1 MRFLLIGVLGVA
13 STGCGFKYQSYVE
26 GVSPKPEIVKAAV
39 DDLVEVFDRSDATA
53 NKISI
58 HPAEDDR
65 IMHPILEQRLRLS
78 GYSVSN
84 IQPGSKPSA
93 AAIKTDGA
101 NESVPIRYR
110 ASFVDGVGTFCIG
123 ISGEKK
129 SLCRMYNSEGSP
141 VSSIT
146 HTGFKIDREDKFSPD
161 DVNDID
167 KREMP
172 RFEATGSEPREPRE
186 PRKPRSPRPVK
197 TAPIMVKPVDAMT
210 VEVAAPVVQQPAM
223 AEPVDE
229 ISRQAAVPVVAPTPV
244 MAEPADAMT
253 HWVEAP
259 KANSLVENKQVVPDY
274 DTLDKSAGVWID
286 LEEALKEQ
294 DENSQTTSQLY
305 QSVPNNLLK
314 RNLDLFIEGLP
325 SEFKISAVTQ
335 RFHGESESD
344 YRSRLMGHIEDAMHF
359 IKTGAFAYDSTL
371 TVSANE

>member
-1 MRFLLIGVLGVA
+1 MRFLLIGVLGVV

-39 DDLVEVFDRSDATA
+39 DDLVDVFDRSDATA
-53 NKISI
+53 NKITI
-58 HPAEDDR
+58 HPAEGDR
-65 IMHPILEQRLRLS
+65 IMRPLLEQRLRIS

-84 IQPGSKPSA
+84 IKPGSKPSA
-93 AAIKTDGA
+93 AAVKTDGA
-101 NESVPIRYR
+101 DVSVPIRYR

-129 SLCRMYNSEGSP
+129 SLCRMYNNEGSP

-146 HTGFKIDREDKFSPD
+146 HTGFKIDGEDKFSPD

-167 KREMP
+167 KTEMP

-186 PRKPRSPRPVK
+186 PRSPRPVK

-210 VEVAAPVVQQPAM
+210 VEVAEPVVQQPVM
-223 AEPVDE
+223 ADPVDK
-229 ISRQAAVPVVAPTPV
+229 ISLQAAVPVAPNPV

-253 HWVEAP
+253 HWAEAP
-259 KANSLVENKQVVPDY
+259 KVISLVENKQVVPDY
-274 DTLDKSAGVWID
+274 DYLDKSTGVWID

-294 DENSQTTSQLY
+294 DESAQTTPQLY

-325 SEFKISAVTQ
+325 SDIKISAVTQ
-335 RFHGESESD
+335 RLHGESESD

>member
-1 MRFLLIGVLGVA
+1 MRFLLIGALGVV
-13 STGCGFKYQSYVE
+13 STGCGVKYQSYVE

-39 DDLVEVFDRSDATA
+39 DDLVDVFDRSDATA
-53 NKISI
+53 HKISI
-58 HPAEDDR
+58 HPAEGDR
-65 IMHPILEQRLRLS
+65 IMRPLLEQRLRVS

-84 IQPGSKPSA
+84 IKPGSKPSA
-93 AAIKTDGA
+93 AAVKTDEA

-172 RFEATGSEPREPRE
+172 RFEATGSEPRR
-186 PRKPRSPRPVK
+186 PRSPRPVK
-197 TAPIMVKPVDAMT
+197 TAPLMVKPVDAVT
-210 VEVAAPVVQQPAM
+210 VEVAEPVAHQPAM
-223 AEPVDE
+223 ADPVDE
-229 ISRQAAVPVVAPTPV
+229 ISLQAAVPVAPNPV

-253 HWVEAP
+253 HRAVAP
-259 KANSLVENKQVVPDY
+259 MAISLVENKQVVPDY

-294 DENSQTTSQLY
+294 DENALTTPQLY

>member
-1 MRFLLIGVLGVA
+1 MKFLLIGALGVV
-13 STGCGFKYQSYVE
+13 STGCGVKYQSYVE

-39 DDLVEVFDRSDATA
+39 DDLVDVFDRSDATA
-53 NKISI
+53 DKISI
-58 HPAEDDR
+58 HPAEGDR
-65 IMHPILEQRLRLS
+65 IMRPLLEQRLRIS

-84 IQPGSKPSA
+84 IKPGSKPSA
-93 AAIKTDGA
+93 AAVKTDRA
-101 NESVPIRYR
+101 NKSVPIRYR

-172 RFEATGSEPREPRE
+172 RFEATGSEPQEPRE
-186 PRKPRSPRPVK
+186 PREHRSPRPVK

-210 VEVAAPVVQQPAM
+210 VEVAEPVVQQAVM
-223 AEPVDE
+223 ADPVDE
-229 ISRQAAVPVVAPTPV
+229 ISRQAAVPVAPTPI

-253 HWVEAP
+253 HWKEAP
-259 KANSLVENKQVVPDY
+259 KAISLVENKQVVPDY

-294 DENSQTTSQLY
+294 DENALTTPQLY